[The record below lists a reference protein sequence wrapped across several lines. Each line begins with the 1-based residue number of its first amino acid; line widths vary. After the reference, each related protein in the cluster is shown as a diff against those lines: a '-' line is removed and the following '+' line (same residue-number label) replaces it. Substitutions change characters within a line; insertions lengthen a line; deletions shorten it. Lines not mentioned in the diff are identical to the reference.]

1 MPGPVLALVVTLT
14 RSLKVSIKF
23 LVLRCKPEPC
33 PIRVHV
39 ISQWDYISIL
49 FGSGPVGS
57 SKYMMPLNL
66 ERPSK
71 IAMVHIVRKDTP
83 QLFQIPHS
91 LLIRSISSGGKV
103 SIPISLHSDTIP
115 SIKLAISL
123 ESKVLEPK

>member
-1 MPGPVLALVVTLT
+1 MLILIITLA
-14 RSLKVSIKF
+14 RRLKVSIKF
-23 LVLRCKPEPC
+23 LVLRCRPEPC

-57 SKYMMPLNL
+57 SKHMMPLNL

-71 IAMVHIVRKDTP
+71 IAMVHIVRKNAP
-83 QLFQIPHS
+83 HFFQIPHS

-115 SIKLAISL
+115 SIKLDISF

>member
-1 MPGPVLALVVTLT
+1 MLILIITLA
-14 RSLKVSIKF
+14 RRLKVSIKF
-23 LVLRCKPEPC
+23 LVLRCRPEPC

-57 SKYMMPLNL
+57 SKHMMSLDL
-66 ERPSK
+66 GRPSK
-71 IAMVHIVRKDTP
+71 IAMVHIVRKNAP
-83 QLFQIPHS
+83 QFFQIPHS

-115 SIKLAISL
+115 SIKLDISF

>member
-1 MPGPVLALVVTLT
+1 MLALIITLT
-14 RSLKVSIKF
+14 RRLKVSIKF
-23 LVLRCKPEPC
+23 LVLRCRPEPC

-49 FGSGPVGS
+49 FGSGPVRS
-57 SKYMMPLNL
+57 SKHMMSLYL
-66 ERPSK
+66 GRPSK
-71 IAMVHIVRKDTP
+71 IAMVHIVRKDAP

-91 LLIRSISSGGKV
+91 LLLRSISSGGKV

>member
-1 MPGPVLALVVTLT
+1 MLAFIITLT
-14 RSLKVSIKF
+14 RSLKVSVKF
-23 LVLRCKPEPC
+23 LVLLCRPESC

-49 FGSGPVGS
+49 FGSEPVRS
-57 SKYMMPLNL
+57 SKYMMSLDL
-66 ERPSK
+66 GRPSK
-71 IAMVHIVRKDTP
+71 IAMVHIVRKNAP
-83 QLFQIPHS
+83 QFFQIPHS

-115 SIKLAISL
+115 SIKLDISF